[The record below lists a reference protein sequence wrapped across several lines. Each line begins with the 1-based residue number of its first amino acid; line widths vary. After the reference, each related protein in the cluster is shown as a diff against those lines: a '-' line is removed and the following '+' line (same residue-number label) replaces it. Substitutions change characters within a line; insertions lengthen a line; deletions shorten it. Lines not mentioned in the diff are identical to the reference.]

1 MKCYGCVS
9 TKSWD
14 DCADVKKEVTCK
26 AGNDRCGKVYVEV
39 KKDGV
44 SGEEYIKS
52 CLTKELCDTID
63 QYPACKAD
71 GATCKVN
78 CCTGDLCNGAA
89 VQMVSAIILIACA
102 LVAALIQ

>member
-14 DCADVKKEVTCK
+14 DCADVKKEVTCA
-26 AGNDRCGKVYVEV
+26 AGYDRCAKVYVEV

-44 SGEEYIKS
+44 SAESYEKF
-52 CLTKELCDTID
+52 CLTKALCDTVD
-63 QYPACKAD
+63 QIPACKAD
-71 GATCKVN
+71 GTKCKVN